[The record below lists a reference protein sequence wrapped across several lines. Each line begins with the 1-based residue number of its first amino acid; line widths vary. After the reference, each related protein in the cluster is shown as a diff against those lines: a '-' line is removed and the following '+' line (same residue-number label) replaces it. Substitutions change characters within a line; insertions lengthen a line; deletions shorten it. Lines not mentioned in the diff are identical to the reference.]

1 MTPDA
6 SQVVNEL
13 RAAAIRFGA
22 DLVGT
27 VEAGALRD
35 SPSHRILPSLDR
47 YYGVGTSDAETDG
60 PLEVAWPEEVATF
73 VVLGLAHPADEPALD
88 WWGSGISGGTEG
100 NHRLIEIAANLAEWL
115 EEEHGLATVRM
126 PYHIERGGVFLKDA
140 AVLAG
145 LGCLGRNNMLVT
157 PEFGPRVRLR
167 VLGLTVPLPKIE
179 AAAES
184 SFFDPCEGCP
194 APCRKV
200 CPQEA
205 FAQCLYSADDY
216 GVEALPGRTGA
227 YGRLACN
234 VQMDL
239 DQEKADRASGSDT
252 PVVRYCRKCEL
263 ACVQGR
269 AR

>member
-1 MTPDA
+1 MVD
-6 SQVVNEL
+6 EL
-13 RAAAIRFGA
+13 RTAAIRFGA

-47 YYGVGTSDAETDG
+47 YYGVGTSDAGSDG
-60 PLEVAWPEEVATF
+60 PLEVAWPDEVATF

-115 EEEHGLATVRM
+115 EEEHGIATVPM
-126 PYHIERGGVFLKDA
+126 PYHIERGGAFLKDA

-145 LGCLGRNNMLVT
+145 LGCLGRNNLLVT

-167 VLGLTVPLPKIE
+167 VLGVTVPLPKIE

-184 SFFDPCEGCP
+184 SFFDPCDGCP
-194 APCRKV
+194 APCLKV

-205 FAQCLYSADDY
+205 FAQCLYSAEEY
-216 GVEALPGRTGA
+216 GLQELPGRTGV
-227 YGRLACN
+227 YDRLVCN
-234 VQMDL
+234 DQMDL
-239 DQEKADRASGSDT
+239 DQEKADRASEGDT